1 MKKTADEYDLVMK
14 EDHIKEVCKLEAEVR
29 DLKAKLSRL
38 EQPDNPNYTD
48 EEMEAMS
55 MEAMSNET

>member
-1 MKKTADEYDLVMK
+1 MKKTAGEYDLVMK
-14 EDHIKEVCKLEAEVR
+14 EDHEVCKLEAEIR

-55 MEAMSNET
+55 NET